1 VTAIYHIT
9 HIRNLPGI
17 LAEGGLW
24 CDAEAERRGLA
35 HQVVGHAHIK
45 ERRKWKQVT
54 CGPRGVLADY
64 VPFYFAPRS
73 PMLYS
78 IHTGFVQG
86 YDGTQEEI
94 LHLVSSAEGIR
105 DAGLRFVFT
114 DGHAPMAL
122 SKQFDDLAHLDKVDW
137 SVMPL
142 TWWNDTPEFPDRKR
156 KRQAEFLVRRFVPF
170 ERITAIGVCTNG
182 TAGAAR
188 GELVGRNGAP
198 VVSVHRDWYY

>member
-1 VTAIYHIT
+1 MK
-9 HIRNLPGI
+9 NLPRI

-35 HQVVGHAHIK
+35 HQVVSHAHIK
-45 ERRKWKQVT
+45 ERRKMKQVLR
-54 CGPRGVLADY
+54 GPGGVLSDY

-73 PMLYS
+73 PMLLA

-86 YDGTQEEI
+86 YDGTQEDI
-94 LHLVSSAEGIR
+94 LHLVSSAERIR
-105 DAGLRFVFT
+105 DAGLSYVFT

-122 SKQFDDLAHLDKVDW
+122 SKYFDDLADLDKVDW

-142 TWWNDTPEFPDRKR
+142 TWWNDTPEHPDRKR
-156 KRQAEFLVRRFVPF
+156 KRQAEFLVKRFVPF
-170 ERITAIGVCTNG
+170 ECFTAIGVCTKG
-182 TAGAAR
+182 TADATRA
-188 GELVGRNGAP
+188 ELVDCNGAP

>member
-9 HIRNLPGI
+9 PIKNLPGI

-35 HQVVGHAHIK
+35 HQVAGHAHIK
-45 ERRKWKQVT
+45 ERRKIKQVLL
-54 CGPRGVLADY
+54 GPGGVLSDY

-73 PMLYS
+73 PMLYA

-86 YDGTQEEI
+86 YDGTQEI
-94 LHLVSSAEGIR
+94 LHLVSSAERIR
-105 DAGLRFVFT
+105 DAGLGYVFT

-122 SKQFDDLAHLDKVDW
+122 SKYFDDLADLDKVDW

-142 TWWNDTPEFPDRKR
+142 TWWNDTPDQPDRKR
-156 KRQAEFLVRRFVPF
+156 RRQAEFLVRRFVPF
-170 ERITAIGVCTNG
+170 ECFTEIGVCTQGSADG
-182 TAGAAR
+182 TR
-188 GELVGRNGAP
+188 TELGDRDGAP
-198 VVSVHRDWYY
+198 DVKVRRDWYY